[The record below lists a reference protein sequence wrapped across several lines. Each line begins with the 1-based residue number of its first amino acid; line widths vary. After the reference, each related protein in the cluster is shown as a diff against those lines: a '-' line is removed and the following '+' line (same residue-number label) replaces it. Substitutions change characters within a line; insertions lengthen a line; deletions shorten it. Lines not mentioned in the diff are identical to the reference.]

1 MNSGIKV
8 GLNQNCSLIVSK
20 EHTAINHKSGTL
32 EVFATPAMVALME
45 NAAMNVVSPYLAVEQ
60 TTVGTNIN
68 VSHIKATPIG
78 ARVNANALLTQV
90 DGRMLVFEVKAH
102 DEDGEIGSGTHIRYI
117 VDKERFMGK
126 VLESR

>member
-1 MNSGIKV
+1 MNSSIKV

-20 EHTAINHKSGTL
+20 EHTAINLKSGTL

-90 DGRMLVFEVKAH
+90 DGRKLVFEVKAY

-126 VLESR
+126 VLEGR